1 MQSRKT
7 HLLAGATMLALL
19 ALIANIDA
27 ADVGVCAIVANP
39 VNFDHQTVM
48 LEGMVAT
55 LKETTSR
62 RGNDYTTFKLQD
74 RSGCGGSLC
83 GATRR

>member
-27 ADVGVCAIVANP
+27 ADVGVCEIVAKP
-39 VNFDHQTVM
+39 ASFDHETVT
-48 LEGMVAT
+48 LQGMVTPLRKPLRAVVT
-55 LKETTSR
+55 I
-62 RGNDYTTFKLQD
+62 
-74 RSGCGGSLC
+74 
-83 GATRR
+83 TRHSSYKIRADAVR